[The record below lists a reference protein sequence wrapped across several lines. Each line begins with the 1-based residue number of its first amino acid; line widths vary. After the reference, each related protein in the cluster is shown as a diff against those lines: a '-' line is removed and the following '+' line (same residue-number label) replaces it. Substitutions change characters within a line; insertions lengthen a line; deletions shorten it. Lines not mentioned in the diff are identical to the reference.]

1 MNSFSKSS
9 FITNIG
15 IFVLGMFLSFLIF
28 SQLKTPITASIQ
40 DAFQSEEKNYNTD
53 LLWLN
58 SWSITTLTT
67 LKNFDNLSGA
77 ILRISLLYDNTKHIN
92 LAEKMISS
100 YWFSYENT
108 DNMLTISFVLWQS
121 LQKNKEILSLK
132 RDKDM
137 DSKDIPIL
145 DSVFLFENNRQN
157 QLLVYSQDS
166 NNAH

>member
-108 DNMLTISFVLWQS
+108 DNMLTVSLVLWQS
-121 LQKNKEILSLK
+121 LQKNKEILSFK

-137 DSKDIPIL
+137 NPKDIPIL
-145 DSVFLFENNRQN
+145 DSVFLFENNEQN
-157 QLLVYSQDS
+157 QLLIYSQ
-166 NNAH
+166 NNNKSH